1 MHGAARKGRKQ
12 IPCFDVTIVQ
22 CKARDFNL
30 TLCIKGQPKAL
41 E

>member
-1 MHGAARKGRKQ
+1 MHGTARQGREQ
-12 IPCFDVTIVQ
+12 IPSFDVTIVQ
-22 CKARDFNL
+22 RKARDFNL